1 MSQYTGLTGAT
12 GMGTLQG
19 VNIASLGQDVLR
31 IGNQMDINSQINIG
45 LTKAV
50 GGFIVQ
56 VRTADYSRPDYYIIA
71 DATEDFDKDLGKIIS
86 LHLLKSST

>member
-1 MSQYTGLTGAT
+1 
-12 GMGTLQG
+12 MGTLQG
-19 VNIASLGQDVLR
+19 VNITALGQDGIR
-31 IGNQMDINSQINIG
+31 IGNQMDINSQISIG

-56 VRTADYSRPDYYIIA
+56 VRTADYSRPDYYVVPDNA
-71 DATEDFDKDLGKIIS
+71 EDFDRELGKIIS